1 MSKIRFSNNE
11 IEKLSKN
18 KYVLKVSDKAITYTN
33 EFKIHFIAEYSKGK
47 TSRIIFEEAGFDV
60 EVIGIRRIDCAGAR
74 WRKAY
79 KENGIL
85 GLDDTRRNNS
95 GRPRQRKITKDEI
108 IAKQNAE
115 IEYLKA
121 EVELLKKLELHE
133 RQVKKGKLIAAQA
146 FSLIESI
153 VKKLSLKNTGTYE
166 FFLNNIVKKLC
177 SVAQVSRSGYYNYLK
192 TKDIRKKR
200 EKQDEIIKNN
210 ILKAFNY
217 RGYKKGSRSIKM
229 ILKSK
234 FDINYNRKRIQRI
247 MKKFNIVC
255 PIRKANP
262 YKRIAKATKEHTIVP
277 NLLNRNFKQDV
288 PGKVLLTDI
297 TYLPY
302 SNSNMAYLSTI
313 KDAST
318 NEILA
323 YNLSDRIT
331 LDIAINTIHKLMA
344 NPNVKLTEN
353 AFIHSDQGSH
363 YTSPI
368 FQKLLKSKKLGQ
380 SMSRRGNCWD
390 NAPQE
395 SFFGHM
401 KDEINYKS
409 CSSLEELQ
417 AVIDDYIDYYNND
430 RCQWNL
436 KKLTPV
442 QYRNQLLAS

>member
-1 MSKIRFSNNE
+1 MSKIRFSKNE
-11 IEKLSKN
+11 IDKLSKN
-18 KYVLKVSDKAITYTN
+18 KYVLKVNDKAITYTN

-47 TSRIIFEEAGFDV
+47 TSKVIFEEAGFDV
-60 EVIGIRRIDCAGAR
+60 YVLGIRRIDCAGAR

-108 IAKQNAE
+108 IAKQNTE

-133 RQVKKGKLIAAQA
+133 RQVKKGKLVAAQA
-146 FSLIESI
+146 FMLIESI
-153 VKKLSLKNTGTYE
+153 VKKLSL
-166 FFLNNIVKKLC
+166 NNVIKQLC
-177 SVAQVSRSGYYNYLK
+177 NVAAVSRSGYYNYLK
-192 TKDIRKKR
+192 SKNNRKKR
-200 EKQDEIIKNN
+200 EKQDEVIKNN
-210 ILKAFNY
+210 VLKAFNY

-229 ILKSK
+229 TLKEK
-234 FDINYNRKRIQRI
+234 FGINYSRKRIQRI
-247 MKKFNIVC
+247 MRKFNIVC
-255 PIRKANP
+255 PIRKPNP
-262 YKRIAKATKEHTIVP
+262 YKRIAKATKEHTVVP
-277 NLLNRNFKQDV
+277 NILNRNFKQDI

-302 SNSNMAYLSTI
+302 SNSNI
-313 KDAST
+313 K
-318 NEILA
+318 LA
-323 YNLSDRIT
+323 KD
-331 LDIAINTIHKLMA
+331 
-344 NPNVKLTEN
+344 

-363 YTSPI
+363 YTSPT

-417 AVIDDYIDYYNND
+417 LIIDDYIDYYNNE

-442 QYRNQLLAS
+442 KYRNQLLTS